1 MRKNFVKSKEKDSK
15 FIKDFESF
23 CIYIHKKL
31 KDMKT
36 AVLITRTVDCSK
48 LTKEQF
54 VNMMSEDLTNALHE
68 DVRIFKPIAEAQF
81 YHNQEQHLE
90 YVEKR
95 AREFAAKKWKTDKR
109 RDQYVLDVLSKEKR
123 NVFEFRPVS
132 FFDFDVEPGKNG
144 ISGYCVLHPC
154 ETKEKLE
161 QCFEY
166 IKDNEYFKAAKGWQL
181 VDKRNS
187 RPEIQLILDEEME
200 AKYHN
205 AEKGLSEAISNFYK
219 NTNYWGD

>member
-1 MRKNFVKSKEKDSK
+1 MD
-15 FIKDFESF
+15 
-23 CIYIHKKL
+23 
-31 KDMKT
+31 T
-36 AVLITRTVDCSK
+36 AILITRENIVCSE

-95 AREFAAKKWKTDKR
+95 AREFAAKRWKTDKR

-132 FFDFDVEPGKNG
+132 YFDFDVEPWKNG
-144 ISGYCVLHPC
+144 ISGCCILHPC
-154 ETKEKLE
+154 ETVENLE
-161 QCFEY
+161 RCFEY
-166 IKDNEYFKAAKGWQL
+166 IKDNVYFKAAKGWQL
-181 VDKRNS
+181 IDHRS
-187 RPEIQLILDEEME
+187 FRPEIKLILDEEME
-200 AKYHN
+200 TKYKN
-205 AEKGLSEAISNFYK
+205 DERGLSEAIARFYADS
-219 NTNYWGD
+219 NYWGD